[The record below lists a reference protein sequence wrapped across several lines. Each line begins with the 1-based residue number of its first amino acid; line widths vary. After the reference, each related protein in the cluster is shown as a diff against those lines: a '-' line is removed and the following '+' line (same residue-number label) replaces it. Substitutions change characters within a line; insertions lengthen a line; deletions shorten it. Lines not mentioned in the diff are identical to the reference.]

1 MAKLHTYM
9 AGPNHALEP
18 LQRNDEIDLLALVA
32 LLWSGRLIIIS
43 CIILF
48 GAVGGC
54 YALLA
59 PERFT
64 ANAVIYYPS
73 SQDMLVLV
81 PLRTKLD
88 TLGLGGVPSN
98 KTLYEDFIVQYRS
111 YDNFQ
116 RFMKES
122 EYGLKHLGGGDDE
135 RSKEQ
140 LLRQWFTTVTEDLTN
155 KKRTSSDGVMLSF
168 SGPNRR
174 SAFDL
179 LKGYIQYVVN
189 MQQHQL
195 LNALSKNRI
204 LQLDALSLMLTRKRE
219 DAQRQLMNEIAAI
232 ERGVAIAKAAVISE
246 PLENVNEDGRFP
258 FTLGYEAL
266 STKLSLMR
274 GMPIEQYDTS
284 LAELDVQLSRL
295 KKLTLSIED
304 VNFRPF
310 SFLDAPSIPLSRDKP
325 KRALVVILSLML
337 GVMMGVAIVLVKSAI
352 ASPS

>member
-122 EYGLKHLGGGDDE
+122 EYGLKHLGGG
-135 RSKEQ
+135 
-140 LLRQWFTTVTEDLTN
+140 
-155 KKRTSSDGVMLSF
+155 M
-168 SGPNRR
+168 
-174 SAFDL
+174 
-179 LKGYIQYVVN
+179 
-189 MQQHQL
+189 
-195 LNALSKNRI
+195 
-204 LQLDALSLMLTRKRE
+204 
-219 DAQRQLMNEIAAI
+219 MNEA
-232 ERGVAIAKAAVISE
+232 RSS
-246 PLENVNEDGRFP
+246 
-258 FTLGYEAL
+258 Y
-266 STKLSLMR
+266 
-274 GMPIEQYDTS
+274 
-284 LAELDVQLSRL
+284 
-295 KKLTLSIED
+295 
-304 VNFRPF
+304 
-310 SFLDAPSIPLSRDKP
+310 
-325 KRALVVILSLML
+325 
-337 GVMMGVAIVLVKSAI
+337 
-352 ASPS
+352 